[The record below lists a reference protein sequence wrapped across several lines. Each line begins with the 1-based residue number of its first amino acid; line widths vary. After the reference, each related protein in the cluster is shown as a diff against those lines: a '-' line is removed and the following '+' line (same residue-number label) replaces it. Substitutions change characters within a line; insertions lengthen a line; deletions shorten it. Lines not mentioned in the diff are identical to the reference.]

1 MHTLHFSAL
10 PSAAALDSCSVT
22 RRGALAL
29 LRVPVDREEIFFSL
43 ALVRNRRIGMGME
56 EDSTREHVFLLQ
68 RPESAKSM
76 PDGVL

>member
-29 LRVPVDREEIFFSL
+29 LRVPVDREEIFLPL

-56 EDSTREHVFLLQ
+56 EFAMETRFLGQLVLSL
-68 RPESAKSM
+68 RKGV
-76 PDGVL
+76 PDGML